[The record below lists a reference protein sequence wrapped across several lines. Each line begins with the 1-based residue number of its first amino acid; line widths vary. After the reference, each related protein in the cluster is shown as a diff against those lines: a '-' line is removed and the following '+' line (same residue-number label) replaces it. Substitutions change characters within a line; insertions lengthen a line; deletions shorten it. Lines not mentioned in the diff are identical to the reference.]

1 MRKLFLIPILFL
13 TISSFAFAQSENI
26 EIDIE
31 KFESL
36 INNGDYILVDIRT
49 ESEIVN
55 GVIEGSTFMNFLSE
69 DFEEWITEL
78 DKDKKYILYC
88 RSGNRSRKAVEKM
101 RVMEV
106 EAYSL
111 KGGIINW
118 ENLNKPLIQVTTEK

>member
-13 TISSFAFAQSENI
+13 TISSFAFAQSEYI